1 MIKSKVLVPLDG
13 SEKSMHSLTWLKK
26 FFTKEEAEV
35 TLLNVI
41 ELSAYIPQ
49 MSSLGESPLYD
60 FSELYEISKKRSTET
75 LEEGE
80 KQLEGYKVAKLS
92 LEGQSGGIILD
103 TAKDGGFDMI
113 IMTKSSV
120 MGLSRLL
127 GSVTS
132 KVVRDS
138 EVAVVVIP
146 E

>member
-1 MIKSKVLVPLDG
+1 MIKLKVLVPLDG
-13 SEKSMHSLTWLKK
+13 SEKSLHSLNWLKK
-26 FFTKEEAEV
+26 FFTKDEAEV

-41 ELSAYIPQ
+41 ELSAYVPQ

-60 FSELYEISKKRSTET
+60 FSDLYEISKKRSAET

-80 KQLEGYKVAKLS
+80 KRLEGYRVTKLS
-92 LEGQSGGIILD
+92 LEGQSGDMILD
-103 TAKDGGFDMI
+103 TAKEGGFDMI

-120 MGLSRLL
+120 MGLSRLI

>member
-1 MIKSKVLVPLDG
+1 MIKLKVLVPLDG
-13 SEKSMHSLTWLKK
+13 SEKSLHSLNWLKK
-26 FFTKEEAEV
+26 FFTKDEAEV

-41 ELSAYIPQ
+41 EPSSYISQ
-49 MSSLGESPLYD
+49 LSSLGESPFLD
-60 FSELYEISKKRSTET
+60 FRELFESSKKRSIEA

-80 KQLEGYKVAKLS
+80 KQLEGYNVTKLS
-92 LEGQSGGIILD
+92 LEGQSGDVILD
-103 TAKDGGFDMI
+103 TAKAGGFDMI

-120 MGLSRLL
+120 MGLLRLI

>member
-1 MIKSKVLVPLDG
+1 MTKLKVLVPLDG
-13 SEKSMHSLTWLKK
+13 SEKSLHSLNWLKK
-26 FFTKEEAEV
+26 FLTKEEAEV

-41 ELSAYIPQ
+41 ELSTYIPQ
-49 MSSLGESPLYD
+49 MSSLGDSSLYD
-60 FSELYEISKKRSTET
+60 FSQIYEISKKRSIES

-80 KQLEGYKVAKLS
+80 KHIEGYNVEILS
-92 LEGQSGGIILD
+92 LEGQSGDMILE
-103 TAKDGGFDMI
+103 TAKEGGFDLI

-120 MGLSRLL
+120 MGLSRLI

-138 EVAVVVIP
+138 EVAVVVVP

>member
-1 MIKSKVLVPLDG
+1 MTKLKVLVPLDG
-13 SEKSMHSLTWLKK
+13 SEKSLHSLNWLKK
-26 FFTKEEAEV
+26 FLTKEEAEV

-41 ELSAYIPQ
+41 ELSTYIPQ
-49 MSSLGESPLYD
+49 MSSLGDSSLYD
-60 FSELYEISKKRSTET
+60 FSQIYEISKKRSIET

-80 KQLEGYKVAKLS
+80 KHIEGYNVEILS
-92 LEGQSGGIILD
+92 LEGQSGDMILE
-103 TAKDGGFDMI
+103 TAKEGGFDLI

-120 MGLSRLL
+120 MGLSRLI

-138 EVAVVVIP
+138 EVAVVVVP

>member
-1 MIKSKVLVPLDG
+1 VIKLKVLVPLDG
-13 SEKSMHSLTWLKK
+13 SEKSLHSLNWLKK

-41 ELSAYIPQ
+41 ELSTYIPQ
-49 MSSLGESPLYD
+49 MSSLGENPLYD
-60 FSELYEISKKRSTET
+60 FSELYEISKKRSNET

-80 KQLEGYKVAKLS
+80 KQLEGYQVAKLS
-92 LEGQSGGIILD
+92 LEGQSSGRILD
-103 TAKDGGFDMI
+103 TAKEGGFDMI

-120 MGLSRLL
+120 MGLSRLI

-138 EVAVVVIP
+138 EVAVVVVP

>member
-1 MIKSKVLVPLDG
+1 MQLKILVPLDG
-13 SEKSMHSLTWLKK
+13 SEKSTHSLLWLKK
-26 FFTKEEAEV
+26 FFSKDEAEI

-49 MSSLGESPLYD
+49 MSSFGESPLYD
-60 FSELYEISKKRSTET
+60 FSEMYEISKKRSTET

-80 KQLEGYKVAKLS
+80 KMLDGYRVTKLS
-92 LEGQSGGIILD
+92 LEGQSGSVILD
-103 TAKDGGFDMI
+103 TAKEGGFDLI
-113 IMTKSSV
+113 VMTKSSV
-120 MGLSRLL
+120 MGLSRLI

-132 KVVRDS
+132 KIVRDS

>member
-1 MIKSKVLVPLDG
+1 MTKLKVLVPLDG
-13 SEKSMHSLTWLKK
+13 YEKSLHSLNWLKK
-26 FFTKEEAEV
+26 FLTKEEAEV

-41 ELSAYIPQ
+41 ELSTYIPQ
-49 MSSLGESPLYD
+49 MSSLGDSSLYD
-60 FSELYEISKKRSTET
+60 FSQIYEISKKRSIET

-80 KQLEGYKVAKLS
+80 KHIEGYNVEILS
-92 LEGQSGGIILD
+92 LEGQSGDMILE
-103 TAKDGGFDMI
+103 TAKEGGFDLI

-120 MGLSRLL
+120 MGLSRLI

-138 EVAVVVIP
+138 EVAVVVVP

>member
-1 MIKSKVLVPLDG
+1 MIKLKVLVPLDG
-13 SEKSMHSLTWLKK
+13 SEKSLHSLNWLKK
-26 FFTKEEAEV
+26 FFTKDEAEV

-41 ELSAYIPQ
+41 ELSAYVPQ

-60 FSELYEISKKRSTET
+60 FSDLYEISKKRSMEA

-80 KQLEGYKVAKLS
+80 KRLEGYCVARLS
-92 LEGQSGGIILD
+92 LEGQSGDMILD
-103 TAKDGGFDMI
+103 TAKEGGFDMI

-120 MGLSRLL
+120 MGLSRLI